1 VDCYKL
7 GGWCGFRAIPLFLKV
22 GQMSGQVDH
31 LKASLILAGFI
42 SCAAPLSSSAML
54 LGEASLH
61 TFLGQPLRVT
71 IPLKAGS
78 DEELDSRCFSLA
90 RPKGQGE
97 HASYLTQA
105 NLELVDAN
113 GRLELKIHSTQVIN
127 EPVLH
132 LLVQGSCGQGHLS
145 REYTLLLDPV
155 DYAQS
160 HFPAVKPATAS
171 PGTRVSNT
179 QDQQVWAVRHG
190 ETLHSIAGSL
200 YPRQKRKQRDLLRAI
215 REANPELLGVP
226 VDEPLPEGGVIRVP
240 ALRPLAS
247 APAPSAD
254 AASKPRRVR
263 APAKKTAE
271 FIGAQSQAHPPAMQ
285 EGGFRLKLSTSDLD
299 LSAIGKITEEQRQQL
314 REKQLLLDA
323 DDLVA
328 NALSMKN
335 RIMQLE
341 EQLQNMQQELEK
353 TNSRLSL
360 TEKLATPP
368 VQNVVS
374 TSAST
379 NASPESWWENTSLRG
394 MAGVGLIVA
403 FIVSGWWRWRR
414 RQAEAW
420 LDAELGQE
428 FAPSEM
434 PQYVKAA
441 PSRPDEHRAGKI
453 KPSATELEEDFL
465 LNPTSIFEKEDESV
479 TFTEAESVL
488 DEADLYLAYGW
499 ANRAIESLQEYLDK
513 HPDDVHL
520 WKKLFE
526 IYSSQGM
533 KPEFEQLALRCQ
545 SAMDDSSLWV
555 LVQKLGRQLDADNP
569 LYFASHEESEI
580 TAPEMAAE
588 APAVQEEEARLDAPL
603 DFVLEPEQAKQ
614 PEDGEVSN
622 HLEFDPLF
630 PELSK
635 SGNNDKTSG

>member
-22 GQMSGQVDH
+22 GQMSGQGDH

-71 IPLKAGS
+71 IPLTAGS

-105 NLELVDAN
+105 SLELLDSN

-132 LLVQGSCGQGHLS
+132 LLVQGSCGQAHLS

-155 DYAQS
+155 DYAQI
-160 HFPAVKPATAS
+160 HFPAVKPAAAS
-171 PGTRVSNT
+171 SGMRVSKT

-200 YPRQKRKQRDLLRAI
+200 YPRQKKKQRDLLRAI
-215 REANPELLGVP
+215 REANPELHGMA

-240 ALRPLAS
+240 APRPLAS
-247 APAPSAD
+247 ASAPSTD

-263 APAKKTAE
+263 VSAKTAE
-271 FIGAQSQAHPPAMQ
+271 VTGAQPQAYPPAIQ

-299 LSAIGKITEEQRQQL
+299 LSAIGQITEERRQQL

-323 DDLVA
+323 DDQVA

-341 EQLQNMQQELEK
+341 EQLQNMRQELEK

-360 TEKLATPP
+360 SEKLATPP

-379 NASPESWWENTSLRG
+379 NTNQESWWENTSLRG

-434 PQYVKAA
+434 PQYVKPAQ
-441 PSRPDEHRAGKI
+441 SRPEEHRAGKV
-453 KPSATELEEDFL
+453 KPSATDLEEDFL

-488 DEADLYLAYGW
+488 DEVDLYLAYGW

-533 KPEFEQLALRCQ
+533 KAEFEQLALRCQ
-545 SAMDDSSLWV
+545 SNMDDSSLWV

-580 TAPEMAAE
+580 TAPEMAPE
-588 APAVQEEEARLDAPL
+588 APAVQDEEARQDTPL
-603 DFVLEPEQAKQ
+603 DFVLDTEQAQQ
-614 PEDGEVSN
+614 PGDGEASN

-630 PELSK
+630 PEPSK
-635 SGNNDKTSG
+635 SGKDDKTTG